1 MERQEKSLKK
11 ILGRGDLFSMAV
23 GQIIGAGVMSLC
35 GVAIGMTGTG
45 VVLAFVLAAVISCTS
60 LLPAAQ
66 VAAACPTTGGTYR
79 YPSRLL
85 GAKAGFFEVMVYIL
99 CQITVSMYAIT
110 FATYFQDLVPGI
122 NLKLVALS
130 ILTIIFVTNI
140 LGTKNA
146 AIVQKI
152 LVIALIAGLGSF
164 ILFGL
169 VEVNYNYVFNP
180 DNLFPNGPRAFLTAS
195 ALLTFSTSGAIT
207 IAELGGE
214 AKNPAKDL
222 PIAMIGS
229 TLFVGVLYALI
240 SLVASGVL
248 PWEEVADQPLSLVAA
263 EILPR
268 PFFYVFLIGGALGA
282 TATTL
287 NATFSW
293 VTKPVMIACEDG
305 WFPKRLANVN
315 HKFGTPHYLILIFY
329 VVGVVPIVLD
339 ISLNTIA
346 TIGSGLGCV
355 YQAMAPLSAVFLIKK
370 YPQAYQNSKFKLSPK
385 MIPVFAVFAFTLLVV
400 QAILLISDLTALAAA
415 FSLLYLIFSV
425 ILAFVLERKRNI
437 KIPAD
442 LDENI
447 NSRKMNESKNG
458 GMQDDRN

>member
-1 MERQEKSLKK
+1 MERQENSLKRT
-11 ILGRGDLFSMAV
+11 LGRADLFSMAV
-23 GQIIGAGVMSLC
+23 GQIIGAGIMSLC

-45 VVLAFVLAAVISCTS
+45 VVIAFILAAVISCTS

-79 YPSRLL
+79 YPCRLIDP
-85 GAKAGFFEVMVYIL
+85 KAGFFEVMVYIL
-99 CQITVSMYAIT
+99 CQISVSMYAIT

-122 NLKLVALS
+122 DMKLVALA
-130 ILTIIFVTNI
+130 ILTIVFVTNI
-140 LGTKNA
+140 FGTKSA
-146 AIVQKI
+146 AVVQKI
-152 LVIALIAGLGSF
+152 LVLALIAGLGSF

-169 VEVNYNYVFNP
+169 VEVDYQYVFHP
-180 DNLFPNGPRAFLTAS
+180 ENLFPNGFRSFLTAA

-240 SLVASGVL
+240 ALVASGIL
-248 PWEEVADQPLSLVAA
+248 PWEQVANQPLSLVAN
-263 EILPR
+263 EILPK
-268 PFFYVFLIGGALGA
+268 PVFYVFLIGGALGA

-305 WFPKRLANVN
+305 WFPRKLADVNKR
-315 HKFGTPHYLILIFY
+315 FGTPHFLILAFY
-329 VVGVVPIVLD
+329 LVGIVPIVLN
-339 ISLNTIA
+339 ISLETIA

-355 YQAMAPLSAVFLIKK
+355 YQAMAPLSALFLLKK
-370 YPQAYQNSKFKLSPK
+370 YPAAYKRSRFQLPEKS
-385 MIPVFAVFAFTLLVV
+385 IPVLAIFAFGLLMT
-400 QAILLISDLTALAAA
+400 QSFLLISDLSVAAA
-415 FSLLYLIFSV
+415 GFSVCYLIGSIV
-425 ILAFVLERKRNI
+425 LAFLLEARRNI
-437 KIPAD
+437 QIPAD
-442 LDENI
+442 LDAGAVY
-447 NSRKMNESKNG
+447 KK
-458 GMQDDRN
+458 